1 MTQLYTHPSFAAAD
15 AARALVAYD
24 GVLRLDQT
32 QLLNNGLHISA
43 NVLGMRNVIKRESMR

>member
-1 MTQLYTHPSFAAAD
+1 MTQLHTHPSFTAAD

-32 QLLNNGLHISA
+32 QLLNDGSHISA
-43 NVLGMRNVIKRESMR
+43 NVLEMRNVVKREAMR